1 MITTLDFDKMWFW
14 NCLENREKPIIKEQ
28 TEWVPLNLILLV
40 SKQMKGHYALL
51 LFRAVKCG
59 FL

>member
-1 MITTLDFDKMWFW
+1 MITALGFDKMCFR
-14 NCLENREKPIIKEQ
+14 NLGTREKLVIKEQ
-28 TEWVPLNLILLV
+28 TECVPLNLILLV

-51 LFRAVKCG
+51 LLRALKYS